1 MGAYV
6 MKMPDV
12 GEGVVEAEVVEWLVQ
27 PGDTVS
33 EDQHI
38 VDVMTD
44 KATME
49 ITSPVSGSVVSIYG
63 EPGDVIAVGAALIE
77 LRTEAHVSVVAAG
90 AESIELD
97 TEAVE
102 SLHGIAAGTG
112 SNELPVY
119 AEASARHDDVVTS
132 QKVASIE
139 PLPGVA
145 PERTSANTCLADDR
159 PLASPSVRRRARE
172 ANVDLI
178 ALTGTGRNGR
188 ISHADLDGHI
198 ASAQSG
204 NPSTAATKRSGTREV
219 KVIGLRRVIAQKVA
233 LSKRSI
239 PHFSYVEELD
249 LTELD
254 SLRHHMNEQGRQVKL
269 TYLPFLMLA
278 LTKVLQDFP
287 QCNAHFDDA
296 RGVVTQYDAVHLG
309 IATQTE
315 MGLKVPVVKHAEAL
329 DLSELAEQLVKVSE
343 GARSST
349 SSADELTGSTITITS
364 LGALGGLAST
374 PVINHPEVAIIG
386 VNKMV
391 QRPVVI
397 DGQIVPRLMMNLSSS
412 FDHRVVDGYD
422 AAQMIQAL
430 KGLVEHPAMMFM

>member
-1 MGAYV
+1 MGNYV

-27 PGDTVS
+27 PGDMVS

-38 VDVMTD
+38 VDVMTE

-49 ITSPVSGSVVSIYG
+49 ITSPVSGTVVTVYG
-63 EPGDVIAVGAALIE
+63 EPGDVVAVGAELIE
-77 LRTEAHVSVVAAG
+77 LQTEAEEVVS
-90 AESIELD
+90 
-97 TEAVE
+97 
-102 SLHGIAAGTG
+102 
-112 SNELPVY
+112 
-119 AEASARHDDVVTS
+119 DDVVGAELIELQTEAEEVLSDHEVATS
-132 QKVASIE
+132 QAIQVA
-139 PLPGVA
+139 A
-145 PERTSANTCLADDR
+145 PVKPKPVTETETVTESAAGLCTADQR
-159 PLASPSVRRRARE
+159 PLTSPSVRRRARE

-178 ALTGTGRNGR
+178 QLTGTGRNGR
-188 ISHADLDGHI
+188 ISHADLDGYI
-198 ASAQSG
+198 TGPQ
-204 NPSTAATKRSGTREV
+204 AADSSPVAVKQSGTREV
-219 KVIGLRRVIAQKVA
+219 KVIGLRRAIAQKVA

-254 SLRHHMNEQGRQVKL
+254 SLRRHLNGQRAELQVKL

-278 LTKVLQDFP
+278 LTRVLKDFP

-296 RGVVTQYDAVHLG
+296 AGVVTQYHAVHLG
-309 IATQTE
+309 IATQTD

-329 DLSELAEQLVKVSE
+329 DLDGLAERLVGVSE
-343 GARSST
+343 GARNST
-349 SSADELTGSTITITS
+349 SSADEMTGSTITITS

-391 QRPVVI
+391 QRAVVLN
-397 DGQIVPRLMMNLSSS
+397 GQIVPRLMMNLSCS

-430 KGLVEHPAMMFM
+430 KGLLEHPATMFM